1 MARRKLDPALLCRLI
16 IDLELTGQEIDNMS
30 RDEMFRA
37 VLDYEGIINY
47 DEWIKELVLQVY
59 GIDLNNWPEYLAPE
73 SVAEMKGLE
82 EY

>member
-1 MARRKLDPALLCRLI
+1 MKRKLDPALLCRLI
-16 IDLELTGQEIDNMS
+16 IDLDLSGKEIDNMS
-30 RDEMFRA
+30 RDEIFRA
-37 VLDYEGIINY
+37 LLDYEGIMNY

-59 GIDLNNWPEYLAPE
+59 GIDLNNWPEYLDPQ